1 MARTLS
7 CALMI
12 SLSMSAHAVPDA
24 MVQSNFPVIALGETA
39 ELNLQLAS
47 HPGGL
52 VTYSIHTNVYASEES
67 SGYRVLD
74 VCCPPGFLSN
84 VYQGNTGAVCYRVE
98 ETPHPAGKVSVT
110 VFNEDA
116 PDGHLEWE
124 EGLWSLDASGPP
136 VKTSWHLFGVRP

>member
-1 MARTLS
+1 MIRVLI
-7 CALMI
+7 CALM
-12 SLSMSAHAVPDA
+12 LVFSALANAAPGA
-24 MVQSNFPVIALGETA
+24 LVQLNHPVIALGETA
-39 ELNLQLAS
+39 ALDLQLPP

-52 VTYSIHTNVYASEES
+52 VTYSIHTNVYASEEN

-74 VCCPPGFLSN
+74 VRCPPGFLSN

-98 ETPHPAGKVSVT
+98 ETPHPAAEMSVT

-116 PDGHLEWE
+116 PDGHLEWV
-124 EGLWSLDASGPP
+124 EGLWSLDASGPA